1 VLNYQEIDK
10 EFRTALR
17 IVVIEIQKDGGWGMK
32 YQGLTIGVPKE
43 ILAGE
48 RRVAATPETVA
59 QFVKDGAQV
68 LVEAGAG
75 LGSFFNDDAYR
86 AAGAVVLADVRE
98 VYKTADLIL
107 KVRSLSSTRGWAS
120 TKHSCCAKARCSSLS
135 CIQPSPGNH
144 SMVKA
149 LAERGVISLTL
160 DSIPRISRAQSMDA
174 LTSMSTVAGY
184 KAVLMAANRIPKF
197 MPLMGTAV
205 GMLQPAQVLVIGTG
219 VAGLQAVA
227 TAKRLGAV
235 VYAADIRPDAREQ
248 AKSLGARLLE
258 LGIPEELAVGEGG
271 YARHLDPAWLEKE
284 REALKETV
292 AGSDMVITSALVP
305 GKEAPILI
313 TREMVESMRPG
324 SVIVD
329 ISIDQGGNCELSEG
343 GVVKEHNGV
352 IVDGTKNIPGTMP
365 TSSTA
370 MFSKNVFNFVENL
383 VAEGKVNLNLDDEI
397 IRSTL
402 VTRDGK
408 IVHEGTLE
416 SMRARGEI

>member
-1 VLNYQEIDK
+1 
-10 EFRTALR
+10 
-17 IVVIEIQKDGGWGMK
+17 MK

-107 KVRSLSSTRGWAS
+107 KVKEPQFHEGLGVHETQLLRQGQVLITFLHPA
-120 TKHSCCAKARCSSLS
+120 
-135 CIQPSPGNH
+135 SPGNH

-235 VYAADIRPDAREQ
+235 VYAAAIRPDAREQ

-365 TSSTA
+365 SSSTD

-383 VAEGKVNLNLDDEI
+383 VSEGKVNLNLDDEI

-416 SMRARGEI
+416 SMRARGEL

>member
-1 VLNYQEIDK
+1 
-10 EFRTALR
+10 
-17 IVVIEIQKDGGWGMK
+17 MK

-48 RRVAATPETVA
+48 RRVSATPETVA
-59 QFVKDGAQV
+59 QFVKGGAKV

-86 AAGAVVLADVRE
+86 AAGAEILADVRE
-98 VYKTADLIL
+98 VYAGADLIL
-107 KVRSLSSTRGWAS
+107 KVKEPQFHEGLGTHETQLLRSGQVLVTFLHPA
-120 TKHSCCAKARCSSLS
+120 
-135 CIQPSPGNH
+135 SPGNH
-144 SMVKA
+144 QMVKV
-149 LAERGVISLTL
+149 LAERGVVSLTL

-184 KAVLMAANRIPKF
+184 KSVIMAANRVPKF
-197 MPLMGTAV
+197 LPLMGTAV
-205 GMLQPAQVLVIGTG
+205 GMIQPSQVLVIGTG

-248 AKSLGARLLE
+248 AKSLGARIVDLN
-258 LGIPEELAVGEGG
+258 IPEELAIGAGG
-271 YARHLDPAWLEKE
+271 YAKHLDPEWLEKE
-284 REALKETV
+284 REALRETV
-292 AGSDMVITSALVP
+292 IASDIVITSALVP

-313 TREMVESMRPG
+313 TKEMVAAMKPG

-343 GVVKEHNGV
+343 GVVKEHFGV

-383 VAEGKVNLNLDDEI
+383 VADGKISLNLDDEI
-397 IRSTL
+397 IRETL
-402 VTRDGK
+402 VTKEGK
-408 IVHEGTLE
+408 IVHAGTLE
-416 SMRARGEI
+416 SMRLRGEI

>member
-1 VLNYQEIDK
+1 
-10 EFRTALR
+10 
-17 IVVIEIQKDGGWGMK
+17 MK

-48 RRVAATPETVA
+48 RRVSATPETVS
-59 QFVKDGAQV
+59 QFVKGGAKV

-75 LGSFFNDDAYR
+75 LGAFFTDDAYR
-86 AAGAVVLADVRE
+86 AAGATVLVDVRE
-98 VYKTADLIL
+98 VYEQADLII
-107 KVRSLSSTRGWAS
+107 KVKEPQFHEGLGVHEAKLLRPGQVLITFLHPAS
-120 TKHSCCAKARCSSLS
+120 PA
-135 CIQPSPGNH
+135 NH
-144 SMVKA
+144 NMVKA
-149 LAERGVISLTL
+149 LAERGVVALTL

-184 KAVLMAANRIPKF
+184 KAVLMAASRIPKF
-197 MPLMGTAV
+197 LPLMGTAV
-205 GMLQPAQVLVIGTG
+205 GMIQPAQVLVIGTG
-219 VAGLQAVA
+219 VAGLQAIA

-248 AKSLGARLLE
+248 AKSLGARLVE
-258 LGIPEELAVGEGG
+258 LGIPDELAVGEGG
-271 YARHLDPAWLEKE
+271 YAKHLEPEWLEKE
-284 REALKETV
+284 REALKPVV
-292 AGSDMVITSALVP
+292 AGSDIVITSALVP

-313 TREMVESMRPG
+313 TKEMVESMQPG

-343 GVVKEHNGV
+343 GVIKEHQGV
-352 IVDGTKNIPGTMP
+352 TIDGTKNIPGTMP

-370 MFSKNVFNFVENL
+370 MFSKNVFNFVDNL
-383 VAEGKVNLNLDDEI
+383 VAEGRVNLNLDDEI
-397 IRSTL
+397 IRATL
-402 VTRDGK
+402 VTQDGK

>member
-1 VLNYQEIDK
+1 
-10 EFRTALR
+10 
-17 IVVIEIQKDGGWGMK
+17 MK

-48 RRVAATPETVA
+48 RRVSATPETVA
-59 QFVKDGAQV
+59 QFVKGGAKV

-86 AAGAVVLADVRE
+86 AAGAEILADVRE
-98 VYKTADLIL
+98 VYAGADLIL
-107 KVRSLSSTRGWAS
+107 KVKEPQFHESLGTHETQLLRSGQVLVTFLHPA
-120 TKHSCCAKARCSSLS
+120 
-135 CIQPSPGNH
+135 SPGNH
-144 SMVKA
+144 QMVKV
-149 LAERGVISLTL
+149 LAERGVVSLTL

-184 KAVLMAANRIPKF
+184 KSVIMAANRVPKF
-197 MPLMGTAV
+197 LPLMGTAV
-205 GMLQPAQVLVIGTG
+205 GMIQPSQVLVIGTG

-248 AKSLGARLLE
+248 AKSLGARIVDLN
-258 LGIPEELAVGEGG
+258 IPEELAIGAGG
-271 YARHLDPAWLEKE
+271 YAKHLDPEWLGKE
-284 REALKETV
+284 REALRETV
-292 AGSDMVITSALVP
+292 IASDIVITSALVP

-313 TREMVESMRPG
+313 TKEMVAAMKPG

-343 GVVKEHNGV
+343 GVVKEHFGV

-383 VAEGKVNLNLDDEI
+383 VADGKISLNLDDEI
-397 IRSTL
+397 IRETL
-402 VTRDGK
+402 VTKDGK
-408 IVHEGTLE
+408 IVHAGTLE
-416 SMRARGEI
+416 SMRLRGEI

>member
-1 VLNYQEIDK
+1 
-10 EFRTALR
+10 
-17 IVVIEIQKDGGWGMK
+17 MK

-43 ILAGE
+43 ILTGE

-59 QFVKDGAQV
+59 QFVKGGAKV

-75 LGSFFNDDAYR
+75 VGAYFSDDDYR
-86 AAGAVVLADVRE
+86 AAGAEVLADVRE
-98 VYKTADLIL
+98 VYAGADLIL
-107 KVRSLSSTRGWAS
+107 KVKEPQFHEGLQVHETQLLRQGQVLITFLHPA
-120 TKHSCCAKARCSSLS
+120 
-135 CIQPSPGNH
+135 SPGNH
-144 SMVKA
+144 QMVKA

-197 MPLMGTAV
+197 LPLMGTAV

-219 VAGLQAVA
+219 VAGLQAIA

-248 AKSLGARLLE
+248 AKSLGARLVE
-258 LGIPEELAVGEGG
+258 LGIPEDLAVGEGG
-271 YARHLDPAWLEKE
+271 YAKHLTPEWLDKE
-284 REALKETV
+284 REALRDVV
-292 AGSDMVITSALVP
+292 AGSDIVITSALVP

-313 TREMVESMRPG
+313 TKAMVEAMKPG
-324 SVIVD
+324 SCIVD
-329 ISIDQGGNCELSEG
+329 ISIDQGGNCELTQG
-343 GVVKEHNGV
+343 GAVKEHKGV
-352 IVDGTKNIPGTMP
+352 IIDGTKNIPGTMP

-370 MFSKNVFNFVENL
+370 MFSKNMLNFVDNL
-383 VAEGKVNLNLDDEI
+383 VADGKVNLNMDDEI
-397 IRSTL
+397 IRATL
-402 VTRDGK
+402 VTRDGR

>member
-1 VLNYQEIDK
+1 
-10 EFRTALR
+10 
-17 IVVIEIQKDGGWGMK
+17 MK

-48 RRVAATPETVA
+48 RRVSATPETVA
-59 QFVKDGAQV
+59 QFVKGGAKV

-86 AAGAVVLADVRE
+86 AAGAEILADVRE
-98 VYKTADLIL
+98 VYAGADLIL
-107 KVRSLSSTRGWAS
+107 KVKEPQFHESLGTHETQLLRSGQVLVTFLHPA
-120 TKHSCCAKARCSSLS
+120 
-135 CIQPSPGNH
+135 SPGNH
-144 SMVKA
+144 QMVKV
-149 LAERGVISLTL
+149 LAERGVVSLTL

-184 KAVLMAANRIPKF
+184 KSVIMAANRVPKF
-197 MPLMGTAV
+197 LPLMGTAV
-205 GMLQPAQVLVIGTG
+205 GMIQPSQVLVIGTG

-248 AKSLGARLLE
+248 AKSLGARIVDLN
-258 LGIPEELAVGEGG
+258 IPEELAIGAGG
-271 YARHLDPAWLEKE
+271 YAKHLDPEWLEKE
-284 REALKETV
+284 REALRETV
-292 AGSDMVITSALVP
+292 IASDIVITSALVP

-313 TREMVESMRPG
+313 TKEMVAAMKPG

-343 GVVKEHNGV
+343 GVVKEHFGV

-383 VAEGKVNLNLDDEI
+383 VADGKISLNLDDEI
-397 IRSTL
+397 IRETL
-402 VTRDGK
+402 VTKDGK
-408 IVHEGTLE
+408 IVHAGTLE
-416 SMRARGEI
+416 SMRLRGEI

>member
-1 VLNYQEIDK
+1 
-10 EFRTALR
+10 
-17 IVVIEIQKDGGWGMK
+17 
-32 YQGLTIGVPKE
+32 
-43 ILAGE
+43 
-48 RRVAATPETVA
+48 
-59 QFVKDGAQV
+59 
-68 LVEAGAG
+68 
-75 LGSFFNDDAYR
+75 
-86 AAGAVVLADVRE
+86 
-98 VYKTADLIL
+98 
-107 KVRSLSSTRGWAS
+107 
-120 TKHSCCAKARCSSLS
+120 
-135 CIQPSPGNH
+135 
-144 SMVKA
+144 
-149 LAERGVISLTL
+149 
-160 DSIPRISRAQSMDA
+160 
-174 LTSMSTVAGY
+174 
-184 KAVLMAANRIPKF
+184 
-197 MPLMGTAV
+197 
-205 GMLQPAQVLVIGTG
+205 
-219 VAGLQAVA
+219 
-227 TAKRLGAV
+227 
-235 VYAADIRPDAREQ
+235 
-248 AKSLGARLLE
+248 LE